1 MENMIPTYY
10 ANITDEFEGITTIS
24 LVDYPAVQ
32 SDFVAFDKQDKM
44 PLFKFEDEEQRK
56 IMGVIMRC
64 EYPIYRRSETY
75 GEFYIKYSK
84 ETIEKM
90 TRKMLAENTGNY
102 VNLMHD
108 GEAYVDGVTLE
119 QVFIKDSSKGVSPS
133 GFEDIS
139 DGSMFGVFHVE
150 NDIVW
155 DAIKSDTFRGFSLEG
170 YFSIDKED
178 KTETKMSL
186 KERLR
191 SLLAEF
197 KQVETDNGVLVAV
210 DEVEVGSEVTDEQGN
225 PIADGEY
232 KSEDKVYVVKDGKV
246 EAINDIQVEEEP
258 KAEEPKQEEPASEEP
273 KEEPKKEEEPKAE
286 EEPKEDPQ
294 PVVDEPKDFQP
305 EIDALKAQIDAIQAE
320 IVSIKEMLKKPAS
333 TPIEEE
339 FKDVVE
345 AKGKNSKLIEAL
357 ENLKKNK

>member
-102 VNLMHD
+102 VNLMHND
-108 GEAYVDGVTLE
+108 EAYVDGVTLE

-150 NDIVW
+150 NDDVW
-155 DAIKSDTFRGFSLEG
+155 NAIKSDTFRGFSLEG

-191 SLLAEF
+191 NIFAEF
-197 KQVETDNGVLVAV
+197 QRVETDGGALFAV
-210 DEVEVGSEVTDEQGN
+210 DEVVVGSEVTDEQGN

-273 KEEPKKEEEPKAE
+273 KEEPKKEEEPKA

>member
-119 QVFIKDSSKGVSPS
+119 QVFIKDTAKGVSPS
-133 GFEDIS
+133 GFEEIS

-150 NDIVW
+150 NDDVW

-191 SLLAEF
+191 NIFAEF
-197 KQVETDNGVLVAV
+197 ERVDTDGGALVAV
-210 DEVEVGSEVTDEQGN
+210 DEIVVGSEVTDEVGN
-225 PIADGEY
+225 PVADGEY

-246 EAINDIQVEEEP
+246 EAINDIQVEEP
-258 KAEEPKQEEPASEEP
+258 KAEEPKEEPASEEP
-273 KEEPKKEEEPKAE
+273 KEEPKEEEPKAE

-305 EIDALKAQIDAIQAE
+305 EIDALKAQIDAMQAE
-320 IVSIKEMLKKPAS
+320 IVSIKEMLKKPAT

-339 FKDVVE
+339 FKEVVE

>member
-150 NDIVW
+150 NDDVW
-155 DAIKSDTFRGFSLEG
+155 NAIKSDTFRGFSLEG

-191 SLLAEF
+191 NIFAEF
-197 KQVETDNGVLVAV
+197 QRVDTDGGALFAV
-210 DEVEVGSEVTDEQGN
+210 DEVVVGSEVTDEQGN

-246 EAINDIQVEEEP
+246 ETINDIQVEEEP
-258 KAEEPKQEEPASEEP
+258 KAEEPASEEP
-273 KEEPKKEEEPKAE
+273 KEEPKEEEEPKA

>member
-119 QVFIKDSSKGVSPS
+119 QVFIKDTAKGVSPS

-150 NDIVW
+150 NDIIW

-191 SLLAEF
+191 NIFAEF
-197 KQVETDNGVLVAV
+197 QRVETDGGALFAV
-210 DEVEVGSEVTDEQGN
+210 DEVVVGSEVTDESGN

-246 EAINDIQVEEEP
+246 EAINDIQVEEP
-258 KAEEPKQEEPASEEP
+258 KAEEPASDEP
-273 KEEPKKEEEPKAE
+273 KEEPKEEEPKA

>member
-102 VNLMHD
+102 VNLMHND
-108 GEAYVDGVTLE
+108 EAYVDGVTLE

-150 NDIVW
+150 NDDVW
-155 DAIKSDTFRGFSLEG
+155 NAIKSDTFRGFSLEG

-191 SLLAEF
+191 NIFAEF
-197 KQVETDNGVLVAV
+197 QRVETDGGALFAV
-210 DEVEVGSEVTDEQGN
+210 DEVVVGSEVTDEQGN

-246 EAINDIQVEEEP
+246 EAINDIKVEEEP

-273 KEEPKKEEEPKAE
+273 KEEPKKEEEPKA